1 MKSSFHFPITW
12 IGIISRCVYQWNVK
26 PSNSE
31 HVRNSK
37 ETKGIPSAVLLQV
50 KNQARP
56 WLSLQPRVSILKTPL
71 ISFGQSL
78 LPSNQRTFMNQRI
91 DRCNSV
97 QTTERIQI
105 GKSTVLLY
113 LMQILNPSESY
124 PFSFRFCD
132 FISPAVVRNPP
143 RSWWPEPQVMQRWM
157 EWCEHAR

>member
-1 MKSSFHFPITW
+1 MKFFWNATVGKYPCMKSSFHFPITW

-143 RSWWPEPQVMQRWM
+143 RS
-157 EWCEHAR
+157 